1 MGKIK
6 VLIKEPYKKA
16 EVKEVGDDL
25 KNWQALVGGTI
36 QVVAMPGVEEVD
48 IICNDEGKLE
58 ALDGNFFLPEYED
71 CIVGTAVM
79 VSYNDEGDFIGLN
92 DEQIK
97 LAKSYVEE
105 YELKQGEDLY
115 NDYETLYGKAINKM
129 KEKEKDD
136 FDM

>member
-1 MGKIK
+1 MNKIK

-16 EVKEVGDDL
+16 EIKEVDNEL
-25 KNWQALVGGTI
+25 KTWQELVGGTI
-36 QVVAMPGVEEVD
+36 QVVAMPKTNEVD

-79 VSYNDEGDFIGLN
+79 VSYNDEGEFISLTDKQLKKASGYI
-92 DEQIK
+92 EQ
-97 LAKSYVEE
+97 

-115 NDYETLYGKAINKM
+115 ENFDELYRNAINKM
-129 KEKEKDD
+129 KEKQKDD